1 MMSRDRIARILAAIL
16 LLGVLALGVARN
28 SAGPLPDDPQST
40 VYSMLAAARAGD
52 VERYLGYFTAPA
64 LDQLRQ
70 TVRENGTAA
79 FSAYL
84 RKSNASIEGVAIADP
99 ELAGELA
106 QLRVECI
113 YQDHNST
120 QQLNL
125 TKSGGRWQIANA
137 DTEALTQMP
146 VRYGT
151 SMR

>member
-1 MMSRDRIARILAAIL
+1 MMSRNRIARILAAVL

-28 SAGPLPDDPQST
+28 SARPLPDDPQST
-40 VYSMLAAARAGD
+40 IYSMIAAARTGD

-70 TVRENGTAA
+70 TVKENGAAA

-84 RKSNASIEGVAIADP
+84 EKSNAAIEGVAIADP
-99 ELAGELA
+99 ELTGEFA
-106 QLRVECI
+106 KLRVEYIC
-113 YQDHNST
+113 QDHNTT

-125 TKSGGRWQIANA
+125 TKSEGRWRIANA

-151 SMR
+151 SMK